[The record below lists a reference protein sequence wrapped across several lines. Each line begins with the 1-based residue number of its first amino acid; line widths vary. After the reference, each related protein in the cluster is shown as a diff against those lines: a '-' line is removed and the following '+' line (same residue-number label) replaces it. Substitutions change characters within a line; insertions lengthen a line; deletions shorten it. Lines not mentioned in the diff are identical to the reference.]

1 MNSPLIPVVAARDL
15 RKVFGSLTAIDGIT
29 VDFVPGR
36 IYGLLGP
43 NGSGKTTLIRIFV
56 GLARPTSGT
65 ARVLG
70 SQMPDRQVLGRIGY
84 MTQADGIYGDLS
96 VVENVRFFAAL
107 YGVTDRTAIDEAL
120 DLVDLGDRHTT
131 PVEQL

>member
-1 MNSPLIPVVAARDL
+1 
-15 RKVFGSLTAIDGIT
+15 
-29 VDFVPGR
+29 
-36 IYGLLGP
+36 
-43 NGSGKTTLIRIFV
+43 
-56 GLARPTSGT
+56 SGT

-131 PVEQL
+131 PVEQLSGGMRRRLSLACALVHRPRLLFLDEPTVGVDPALRVAFWAHFRR